1 MHGGQA
7 SNGKHLSQTYVNQ
20 TPKPE
25 PESHI
30 QWALTYGSSVQRPD
44 KPAALI
50 MISVPGISPI
60 ASTHIPT
67 RGVASPG
74 CEIGLC
80 HPSQKAQCSLTR
92 GAWAIGSLF
101 AAVSFCR
108 RERAAVKGRCE
119 LKGASVC
126 RALPERVPPAAASSV
141 VIKPDADAVAF
152 QLCSEVAKAAK
163 EAVAAR
169 GGLAL
174 AIPGGSI
181 LKMLVTGSSQLEG
194 VEWDKG
200 VLAYVNHKCVPN
212 DDAAATHQKATE
224 LFLSGWPGMRV
235 ITMGGSG
242 DGKAEAE
249 RYEAELRALPESML
263 PRSASDLPVFDLC
276 LIGVGDDGHFGSLY
290 PGREEIADVSG
301 RWVLAVDMKSPPSI
315 TLSPAAMMSSKK
327 VLVASAGVSEKYPL
341 GKSEAMKKAIEGMEG
356 PRAFPAQALR
366 STATYLLD
374 KAAASA
380 LSEAYLS

>member
-1 MHGGQA
+1 M
-7 SNGKHLSQTYVNQ
+7 
-20 TPKPE
+20 
-25 PESHI
+25 
-30 QWALTYGSSVQRPD
+30 
-44 KPAALI
+44 
-50 MISVPGISPI
+50 
-60 ASTHIPT
+60 
-67 RGVASPG
+67 
-74 CEIGLC
+74 
-80 HPSQKAQCSLTR
+80 SL
-92 GAWAIGSLF
+92 
-101 AAVSFCR
+101 CR
-108 RERAAVKGRCE
+108 RDRAAIAEGRC
-119 LKGASVC
+119 KSRRQGALVC
-126 RALPERVPPAAASSV
+126 RALPDQVPPAPASRV
-141 VIKPDADAVAF
+141 VIKPDAEAVAF
-152 QLCSEVAKAAK
+152 ELCAEVARAAK

-169 GGLAL
+169 GAFVL

-235 ITMGGSG
+235 ITMGGSAEG
-242 DGKAEAE
+242 EAEAA
-249 RYEAELRALPESML
+249 RYEAELRALPESTL
-263 PRSASDLPVFDLC
+263 PRSSGLPVFDLC

-290 PGREEIADVSG
+290 PGREEIADDSG

-327 VLVASAGVSEKYPL
+327 VLVASAGVSEKYPM

-366 STATYLLD
+366 STACYLLD
-374 KAAASA
+374 EAAASS
-380 LSEAYLS
+380 LSEGYLS